1 MNPETTKKE
10 KRITCF
16 LPKGAGLK
24 IVEMLHVEK
33 NIDSTNVHT
42 GRGLRTVESV
52 KDYGAWS
59 EQDIL
64 TVILDADRAE
74 EIFDFIFFQG
84 ELNKPGG
91 GFIFQADIQRSTPFY
106 LPEIKESE

>member
-1 MNPETTKKE
+1 MENNISKNI

-16 LPKGAGLK
+16 LPKGAGIRL
-24 IVEMLHVEK
+24 VEMLHVEK

-59 EQDIL
+59 EQDVL
-64 TVILDADRAE
+64 TVVVDAERVD
-74 EIFDFIFFQG
+74 EIFEYIFFQG

-91 GFIFQADIQRSTPFY
+91 GFIYQTSLIKASHYT
-106 LPEIKESE
+106 LPSIEG

>member
-1 MNPETTKKE
+1 MEKNLGKNI

-16 LPKGAGLK
+16 LPKGAGIRL
-24 IVEMLHVEK
+24 VEMLHAEK
-33 NIDSTNVHT
+33 NINSTNVHT

-59 EQDIL
+59 EQDVL
-64 TVILDADRAE
+64 TVVVSAERVE
-74 EIFDFIFFQG
+74 EIFEFIFFQG

-91 GFIFQADIQRSTPFY
+91 GFIYQTSLIKASHYI
-106 LPEIKESE
+106 LPSIEG

>member
-1 MNPETTKKE
+1 MENNLSKDV

-16 LPKGAGLK
+16 LPKGAGIRL
-24 IVEMLHVEK
+24 VEKLHSEK

-64 TVILDADRAE
+64 TVVVNASRAD

-84 ELNKPGG
+84 ELNKPAG
-91 GFIFQADIQRSTPFY
+91 GFIYQTTLTQASHY
-106 LPEIKESE
+106 VLPSIKE

>member
-1 MNPETTKKE
+1 MKQESIKKE

-33 NIDSTNVHT
+33 NIDSTNVHH

-64 TVILDADRAE
+64 TVIVDADRAK
-74 EIFDFIFFQG
+74 EIFEFIFFQG

-91 GFIFQADIQRSTPFY
+91 GFIFQAGTLRSTPY
-106 LPEIKESE
+106 CLPEIEGSE

>member
-1 MNPETTKKE
+1 MEIKLNKKE

-16 LPKGAGLK
+16 LPKGVGLK

-52 KDYGAWS
+52 KDYGAWA
-59 EQDIL
+59 EQDML
-64 TVILDADRAE
+64 TVIVDADCAN
-74 EIFDFIFFQG
+74 EIFEYIFFQG

-91 GFIFQADIQRSTPFY
+91 GFIFQADILQSTAFL
-106 LPEIKESE
+106 LP

>member
-1 MNPETTKKE
+1 MENNISRDV

-16 LPKGAGLK
+16 LPKGAGIRL
-24 IVEMLHVEK
+24 VEMLHTEK

-59 EQDIL
+59 EQDVL
-64 TVILDADRAE
+64 TVVVDARRAD

-84 ELNKPGG
+84 ELNKPAG
-91 GFIFQADIQRSTPFY
+91 GFIYQTSLIQASNYTLPDI
-106 LPEIKESE
+106 EA

>member
-1 MNPETTKKE
+1 MENNLGKNI

-16 LPKGAGLK
+16 LPKGAGIRL
-24 IVEMLHVEK
+24 VEMLHAEK
-33 NIDSTNVHT
+33 NINSTNVHT

-59 EQDIL
+59 EQDVL
-64 TVILDADRAE
+64 TVIVDAERVE
-74 EIFDFIFFQG
+74 EIFEFIFFQG

-91 GFIFQADIQRSTPFY
+91 GFIYQTSLIKASQYI
-106 LPEIKESE
+106 LPSIEG